1 MSYILILLV
10 AYGQDVARLHEA
22 VAAMDSKEAKKW
34 MKMCVDSG
42 LWCPA
47 DKDEFERPDDE
58 EGEGEGE
65 GEGEVA
71 DGAEGD
77 ANAQVEELS

>member
-1 MSYILILLV
+1 M
-10 AYGQDVARLHEA
+10 ARLHEA

-58 EGEGEGE
+58 EGEGET
-65 GEGEVA
+65 A
-71 DGAEGD
+71 DGEADGD
-77 ANAQVEELS
+77 VKPPVQELS